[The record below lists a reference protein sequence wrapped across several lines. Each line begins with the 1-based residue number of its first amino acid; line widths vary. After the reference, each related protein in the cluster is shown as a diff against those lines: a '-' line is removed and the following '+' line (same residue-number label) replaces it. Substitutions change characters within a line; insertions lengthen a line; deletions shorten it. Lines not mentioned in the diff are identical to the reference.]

1 MGIPSNIK
9 KLIASSGVNFLFRI
23 LGLGFSFLI
32 TIVITRLFGID
43 SYGLYALA
51 FTIAQALAMVFALGI
66 PNALVKIIGNERLN
80 WKQAKKVLLKG
91 IKIVLIIGLIPLITI
106 ILGHDLLSIHLFNK
120 PHLSPYFLLL
130 AIGLPLMILHELL
143 LYFFIATQNFKKY
156 NWFMF
161 VMPHSIFLVLLLVI
175 SFLKWDGACVF
186 GCYVV
191 AITITVI
198 TEIFYVFELQ
208 PNQTP
213 SILKSKQLLKISS
226 PMMFSGLLIFLLSW
240 TDTIM
245 LGFYMSEADV
255 GIYNVA
261 FRLGSIGFLVIVS
274 VSTFITPKISL
285 LYGEK
290 NYSELKRTIQ
300 NATRLVFLLSIPLF
314 GVIFLGRDFFLK
326 LFGEEVIAGNNA
338 LALIS
343 VGILFSASCGNVDQI
358 LNMTGGEKI
367 LRNITIVSFLLNI
380 ILNFIFIPTK
390 GINGAALAS
399 LITNITLNI
408 ICLIYIKKRLG
419 YLTLI

>member
-1 MGIPSNIK
+1 MGIPPHIK
-9 KLIASSGVNFLFRI
+9 RLIASSGINFLFRI
-23 LGLGFSFLI
+23 IGLGFSFLI
-32 TIVITRLFGID
+32 TIVVTRWFGINN
-43 SYGLYALA
+43 YGSYALV
-51 FTIAQALAMVFALGI
+51 FTIAQAMAMIFAFGI

-80 WKQAKKVLLKG
+80 WHQAKKVLLKG
-91 IKIVLIIGLIPLITI
+91 IKIVLLIGLIPVFTI
-106 ILGHDLLSIHLFNK
+106 IFGHEFLALHLFSK

-130 AIGLPLMILHELL
+130 AIGLPVMILHELF
-143 LYFFIATQNFKKY
+143 LYFFIATQNFKKF

-161 VMPHSIFLVLLLVI
+161 VMPHFVFLVLLLVI
-175 SFLKWDGACVF
+175 SFLKWDGAYIF
-186 GCYVV
+186 GCYVI

-198 TEIFYVFELQ
+198 TEFFYVFELT

-213 SILKSKQLLKISS
+213 SILKSKQLLKIAS

-245 LGFYMSEADV
+245 LGFYMSEAEV

-290 NYSELKRTIQ
+290 NYIELKKTIQ
-300 NATRLVFLLSIPLF
+300 NATRLILLLSIPLF
-314 GVIFLGRDFFLK
+314 GIIFFGREFWLQ
-326 LFGEEVIAGNNA
+326 LFGNEVKAGSNA

-367 LRNITIVSFLLNI
+367 LRNITLFSFVLNVM
-380 ILNFIFIPTK
+380 LNFTFIPTQ
-390 GINGAALAS
+390 GIQGAALAS
-399 LITNITLNI
+399 LITNIVLNVA
-408 ICLIYIKKRLG
+408 CLIYVKKRLG
-419 YLTLI
+419 YYTLL

>member
-1 MGIPSNIK
+1 MGIPTHIK

-43 SYGLYALA
+43 NYGSYALT
-51 FTIAQALAMVFALGI
+51 FTLAQALAMVFALGI

-91 IKIVLIIGLIPLITI
+91 IKIVLIIGLIPFFTI
-106 ILGHDLLSIHLFNK
+106 ILWHDLFSIHLFSK

-130 AIGLPLMILHELL
+130 AIGLPIMILHELL
-143 LYFFIATQNFKKY
+143 LYFFIATQNFKKF

-161 VMPHSIFLVLLLVI
+161 VMPHSIFLVFLLAT
-175 SFLKWDGACVF
+175 SFLKWDGAYVF

-191 AITITVI
+191 AIIITVI

-290 NYSELKRTIQ
+290 NFLELKRTIQ

-314 GVIFLGRDFFLK
+314 VVIFLGREFLLK
-326 LFGEEVIAGNNA
+326 LFGEEVVAGSNA

-367 LRNITIVSFLLNI
+367 LRNITLFSFVLNV
-380 ILNFIFIPTK
+380 ILNFTFIPK
-390 GINGAALAS
+390 QGLQGAALAS
-399 LITNITLNI
+399 LITNIVLNI
-408 ICLIYIKKRLG
+408 ACLFYVKKRLG
-419 YLTLI
+419 YYTLI